1 METGIGSFSQV
12 GYVALAGLVLGESV
26 GIPLPGSTALLGAG
40 VLAADGKL
48 NIVVICVLGF
58 ALTVIGANV
67 AFAIGSKFG
76 AGILTRPGPFMR
88 HRETLLAKGSP
99 LVQRFGWLAAFANR
113 FVPVLKEC
121 GALLV
126 GALGLT
132 WRDFLLW
139 NTPGGLVWV
148 LSHALLGYFLGKTFG
163 VKGSVVAIVVID
175 VVVVALAFTV
185 KYLRATRRRRQAQS
199 RLAVEH
205 QE

>member
-1 METGIGSFSQV
+1 VGAVIGSFSQV
-12 GYVALAGLVLGESV
+12 GYAALAGLVLGESV

-58 ALTVIGANV
+58 VLTVTGANI
-67 AFAIGSKFG
+67 AFAVGSKLG
-76 AGILTRPGPFMR
+76 TGILTRPGPFMR
-88 HRETLLAKGSP
+88 HRETLLAKGAP
-99 LVQRFGWLAAFANR
+99 VVQRFGWLAAFANR
-113 FVPVLKEC
+113 FIPVLKEC

-139 NTPGGLVWV
+139 NTPGGLAWV

-163 VKGSVVAIVVID
+163 VQGSVVAIAVID
-175 VVVVALAFTV
+175 LVVVALALTV
-185 KYLRATRRRRQAQS
+185 KYLRAIRKRRQAQS
-199 RLAVEH
+199 RLAVEQ